1 MTGRLEGK
9 AVIVTGGTNGIG
21 VAIVTTFARE
31 GARVLF
37 TGRNAARGK
46 AVAKAVAASGGEAHF
61 LRCDAARAADARAMA
76 KAALARFGRIDVL
89 AHNAGIWPRVML
101 ANMTERDWDQV
112 VDNNLKGTF
121 LAVKA
126 CMPAM
131 IAQRYGRI
139 VITSSITGVRVGTV
153 GLAHYSASKGGQNG
167 FLYSAALELA
177 PHGITVN
184 AVEPGN
190 ILVRDPKTDPDAKA
204 QIARYRSAI
213 PLKRL
218 GAPQDVANAVL
229 FLASDEA
236 SYITAQSIIVDGG
249 QIRPEGDKVLL

>member
-1 MTGRLEGK
+1 MVGRLAGK
-9 AVIVTGGTNGIG
+9 AAIVTGGTNGIG
-21 VAIVTTFARE
+21 VAIVETFARE

-37 TGRNAARGK
+37 TGRNAPRGN
-46 AVAKAVAASGGEAHF
+46 AVAMRVAEAGGEAHF
-61 LRCDAARAADARAMA
+61 LECDASRAADARAMA

-89 AHNAGIWPRVML
+89 AHNAGIWPRAML
-101 ANMTERDWDQV
+101 ADMTEREWDRV
-112 VDNNLKGTF
+112 IDNNLKGTF

-131 IAQRYGRI
+131 IRQRYGRI
-139 VITSSITGVRVGTV
+139 VLTTSITGNRVGTV
-153 GLAHYSASKGGQNG
+153 GLAHYSASKAGQNG

-177 PHGITVN
+177 PHGITMN

-190 ILVRDPKTDPDAKA
+190 ILVRDPKTDPGTKA
-204 QIARYRSAI
+204 QIAKYRSAI

-218 GAPQDVANAVL
+218 GVPQEVANAVL